1 MPAPTPSPNP
11 TQPPTLAIASPT
23 PALPPVTPTATP
35 TPLAW
40 QRHAIQSGETL
51 ITIAAQYGLALDYLM
66 ATNYLV
72 DANTIFVGQELLIPP
87 LDAEGQRVLGLPA
100 AAPPY
105 TLATLGYS
113 EQNRPIERYTFGD
126 GASQIVFV
134 GSMHGGY
141 EWNTTVLA
149 YQAIDY
155 FTAFPQA
162 VPPTVTLH
170 IIPSANPDGLFLA
183 TGKEGRFTEADIPA
197 GDPLN
202 LLPGRFNANGVDL
215 NRNWDCRWSATAF
228 FRDQVI
234 SGGSAPFSERETQ
247 VLRDFL
253 TQPQIQGRGV
263 LAQRGRDGHPW
274 WL

>member
-1 MPAPTPSPNP
+1 MKHPSCPFPLPSFIVLIVLLVLCGACQNRTVTSSLPTQAAAANLISTMPAPTPTP
-11 TQPPTLAIASPT
+11 QPPSRQPT

-35 TPLAW
+35 TPLTW

-100 AAPPY
+100 AAPPF

-183 TGKEGRFTEADIPA
+183 TGKEGRFTVQRI
-197 GDPLN
+197 
-202 LLPGRFNANGVDL
+202 
-215 NRNWDCRWSATAF
+215 
-228 FRDQVI
+228 FRLVM
-234 SGGSAPFSERETQ
+234 R
-247 VLRDFL
+247 
-253 TQPQIQGRGV
+253 
-263 LAQRGRDGHPW
+263 
-274 WL
+274 